1 MRFLI
6 LILLL
11 FLGAIQYRLWAWNDG
26 VRELWRMEQAVVRQR
41 EENAALAE
49 RNRVLAAEVADLK
62 KGGVAVE
69 ERARRELGLIAE
81 GETFYQIVAER

>member
-1 MRFLI
+1 VRFLI

-26 VRELWRMEQAVVRQR
+26 VRELWRMEQSVARQR
-41 EENAALAE
+41 ADNAGLAE

-81 GETFYQIVAER
+81 GETFYQIVTPR